1 MTLEPETPEAEPR
14 TSEVW
19 PARKKSSGYH
29 SGIAIKALILLLV
42 FIIGFG
48 GGFLTGRQ
56 TTQGET
62 AQHKDMPQMSEIN
75 PPNGYTIKASFGDIG
90 PKLLASGAFDLA
102 RFVELYKQAG
112 QPLSD
117 EQLAILQKGS
127 TAGISINQQ
136 NAYFLLNFFWAL
148 GLTNKNAI
156 LTEGQMM
163 AGGKDKAGNFASTGG
178 WTVGTKAPMEL
189 FASRDFLPLSEDQQ
203 ARLLKVASSVY
214 RPCCDNPTHF
224 PDCNHGMAMLGL
236 LELMAYQN
244 ASEEEMFS
252 SAKYVNAYWFPQQ
265 TLEIAAMLKAQQS
278 IDFAKADGAM
288 LVGRKYSS
296 GSGYK
301 GVHKWLADN
310 NLLQQAPNSGGSCGV

>member
-1 MTLEPETPEAEPR
+1 MSLEPEIPEAEPR
-14 TSEVW
+14 TSDIW
-19 PARKKSSGYH
+19 PARKKSSRH
-29 SGIAIKALILLLV
+29 DSGNALKALILLLV
-42 FIIGFG
+42 FAIGFG

-56 TTQGET
+56 TSQTEN
-62 AQHKDMPQMSEIN
+62 AQHKNMPQMNEIN
-75 PPNGYTIKASFGDIG
+75 PPAGYTIQAAFGDIG
-90 PKLLASGAFDLA
+90 PKLLAAGAIDLP

-117 EQLAILQKGS
+117 EQMSILQKGS
-127 TAGISINQQ
+127 TSPVVINQQ

-148 GLTNKNAI
+148 GLTNENAI

-163 AGGKDKAGNFASTGG
+163 AGGKEKAGNFASTGG
-178 WTVGTKAPMEL
+178 WTIGTKAPMEL
-189 FASRDFLPLSEDQQ
+189 YASRDFLPLSEDQQ
-203 ARLLKVASSVY
+203 ARLLKVASAVY

-244 ASEEEMFS
+244 ASEEAMFNA
-252 SAKYVNAYWFPQQ
+252 AKYVNAYWFPQQ
-265 TLEIAAMLKAQQS
+265 TLEIASLLKAQQS

-288 LVGRKYSS
+288 FVGRKYSS

-310 NLLQQAPNSGGSCGV
+310 NLLQQAPSSGGNCGV